1 MPERRVHLHGGF
13 ECNKEMVQHY
23 LNVINYAPRGGQFN
37 TGDGIKMAQAVGAD
51 LWHMDC
57 YEACLVWAV

>member
-1 MPERRVHLHGGF
+1 MCICTGGF

-51 LWHMDC
+51 LCTWTAMR
-57 YEACLVWAV
+57 ACSVWAV